1 MCAYIDSEDSVK
13 YLYIYDM
20 PFWTTWVIRYN
31 YLNCNATTMPM
42 DAWVDMVILITLL
55 LGSFFAAQGRLE
67 TSQCWPCNLA
77 DARVDVVSGQV
88 ALASNF

>member
-1 MCAYIDSEDSVK
+1 
-13 YLYIYDM
+13 
-20 PFWTTWVIRYN
+20 
-31 YLNCNATTMPM
+31 MPM
-42 DAWVDMVILITLL
+42 DAWVDMVKLITLL